1 MSTVK
6 CDHCHLEFDDSVMIK
21 ELAKED
27 DSLNPN
33 NTHYFCCK
41 GCQGVYHLL
50 KNQNLDSFY
59 EKLGNKSIQPP
70 IEASSDLNKFDTQS
84 FEKIYITSDSN
95 GYKKVDLIIEGIHCA
110 ACIWLNEK
118 VLFNTYG
125 IIDASINFTNNK
137 AKIVWDS
144 DKIALSQII
153 EKIRSIGYN
162 AYAYNSKIADEK
174 ASLAKRDYFIRM
186 MVAVFATMNIM
197 MLSVAKYTGFFTGIT
212 EEVKQLIHLGEF
224 ILSTPVLFYSGWIF
238 YRGAYYGLR
247 NRILN
252 MDFLVSSGA
261 TLTYIYSLF
270 ILFGAKGES
279 YFDSVS
285 MIITFV
291 LVGKYLEVLGKKS
304 AVDTLDTIKSQIPL
318 ETTIIKDGKRVEI
331 AVEDINIGDIVEL
344 KTGDKACVDGIITKG
359 ESSFDESSITGESL
373 PIYKK
378 IDDVVFSG
386 TLNQDSPIEYKVTKS
401 YKDSTLNSIVTLLE
415 DSLSSKPKIEHK
427 ANEISKSFSIGI
439 LSLSILTF
447 MVWYFFGL
455 DLGFDYGSATHF
467 EKSFI
472 VAISVIVIAC
482 PCALALAT
490 PIASLIGIS
499 ELAKKGLLFKEAK
512 FIEELA
518 RADKLVV
525 DKTGTITN
533 GKLSVVKARVLD
545 DNIHKLNLLY
555 SLVSS
560 SSHPISISI
569 KNYLEENYKNLS
581 LKDLNEVKTIQAKGM
596 KAFYKNV
603 ENKEFVILGGNQKLM
618 EEFNIGYKLDTQN
631 SVYMFAINRRVIA
644 TFELRDEIKEFAKEF
659 VTNIKNRGIDVVML
673 TGDNENVANQ
683 VAKRV
688 GIKNVVANINPIE
701 KAQYINKLK
710 SEGNVVIMAGDGVND
725 SVALSS
731 ANVAI
736 AMGNGA
742 DISIAVSDI
751 VLLNNS
757 LKSLNEAFVISQK
770 TYKFIKQNLSIS
782 LLYNFITIPLAMAGF
797 VMPLVAALSMSLSSL
812 IVVANSLRIKGK

>member
-1 MSTVK
+1 MSKVK
-6 CDHCHLEFDDSVMIK
+6 CNHCHLEFNDNVMIK
-21 ELAKED
+21 EEE
-27 DSLNPN
+27 LN
-33 NTHYFCCK
+33 FCCK

-50 KNQNLDSFY
+50 QDQNLDSFY
-59 EKLGNKSIQPP
+59 DKLGNKTIEPP
-70 IEASSDLNKFDTQS
+70 LEVNSDLNKFDTQS
-84 FEKIYITSDSN
+84 FEKIYVTLDED

-118 VLFNTYG
+118 VLYNTDG

-137 AKIVWDS
+137 AKIVWNS
-144 DKIALSQII
+144 KKIALSQII

-162 AYAYNSKIADEK
+162 AFAYNSKIADEK

-212 EEVKQLIHLGEF
+212 PEVKHLIHLGEF
-224 ILSTPVLFYSGWIF
+224 ILSTPVIFYSGWIF
-238 YRGAYYGLR
+238 YRGAYYGLK

-252 MDFLVSSGA
+252 MDFLVSAGA
-261 TLTYIYSLF
+261 TFSYIYSVF
-270 ILFGAKGES
+270 ILFGLKGES

-318 ETTIIKDGKRVEI
+318 ETTLIKEGKKVEVS
-331 AVEDINIGDIVEL
+331 VEDIQIGDIVEL
-344 KTGDKACVDGIITKG
+344 KTGDKASVDGIITKG
-359 ESSFDESSITGESL
+359 ESSFDESSISGESL

-378 IDDVVFSG
+378 VNDVIYSG
-386 TLNQDSPIEYKVTKS
+386 TLNQDSLVQYRITKTF
-401 YKDSTLNSIVTLLE
+401 KDSTLNSIVTLLE
-415 DSLSSKPKIEHK
+415 DSLASKPKIEHK
-427 ANEISKSFSIGI
+427 ANEISKGFSLMI
-439 LSLSILTF
+439 LTLSILTF
-447 MVWYFFGL
+447 FVWYYFGI
-455 DLGFDYGSATHF
+455 DLGFNYDGVNHF

-518 RADKLVV
+518 RTTKLVV

-533 GKLSVVKARVLD
+533 GKLSIVKAQILD
-545 DNIHKLNLLY
+545 DNIHKLDLLY
-555 SLVSS
+555 SLLDSS
-560 SSHPISISI
+560 THPISISI
-569 KNYLEENYKNLS
+569 KDYLKNHYKNLS
-581 LKDLNEVKTIQAKGM
+581 LKNLNNVKTLQAKGL
-596 KAFYKNV
+596 KAIYKNL
-603 ENKEFVILGGNQKLM
+603 EDKEFEILGGNQKLM
-618 EEFNIGYKLDTQN
+618 EEFGIKYKFDSQN
-631 SVYMFAINRRVIA
+631 SVYIFAINKKVIA
-644 TFELRDEIKEFAKEF
+644 TFELKDEIKDFAKEF
-659 VTNIKNRGIDVVML
+659 VSNSLKNNIDVIML
-673 TGDNENVANQ
+673 TGDNQNVANY
-683 VAKRV
+683 VAKEV
-688 GIKNVVANINPIE
+688 GIKTVVANINPIQ
-701 KAQYINKLK
+701 KAKYINKLK
-710 SEGNVVIMAGDGVND
+710 EEGHIVVMAGDGVND

-731 ANVAI
+731 ANVSI

-757 LKSLNEAFVISQK
+757 LESLNQAFIISRK
-770 TYKFIKQNLSIS
+770 TYKFIKQNLAIS
-782 LLYNFITIPLAMAGF
+782 LIYNLVTIPLAMAGF

>member
-1 MSTVK
+1 MSKVK
-6 CDHCHLEFDDSVMIK
+6 CNHCHLEFDESVMIK
-21 ELAKED
+21 EQT
-27 DSLNPN
+27 LN
-33 NTHYFCCK
+33 FCCK

-50 KNQNLDSFY
+50 QDENLDSFY
-59 EKLGNKSIQPP
+59 DKLGNKTIQPP
-70 IEASSDLNKFDTQS
+70 IEVNSDLNKFDTQS
-84 FEKIYITSDSN
+84 FEKIYVSSN
-95 GYKKVDLIIEGIHCA
+95 DDGYKEVDLIIEGIHCA

-118 VLFNTYG
+118 VLFNTDG
-125 IIDASINFTNNK
+125 IIDANINFTNNK
-137 AKIVWDS
+137 AKIIWDS
-144 DKIALSQII
+144 EKIALSKII

-162 AYAYNSKIADEK
+162 AFAYNSKIADEK
-174 ASLAKRDYFIRM
+174 ASQAKRDYFIRM

-212 EEVKQLIHLGEF
+212 PEVKHLIHIGEF

-238 YRGAYYGLR
+238 YRGAYYGLK

-261 TLTYIYSLF
+261 TFTYIYSLF

-291 LVGKYLEVLGKKS
+291 LVGKYLEVIGKKS

-318 ETTIIKDGKRVEI
+318 EAIVIKDGKRVEV
-331 AVEDINIGDIVEL
+331 AVEDICLGYIVEL
-344 KTGDKACVDGIITKG
+344 KTGDKASVDGVIVTG
-359 ESSFDESSITGESL
+359 ESSFDESSISGEST
-373 PIYKK
+373 PIYKT
-378 IDDVVFSG
+378 IDDVVLSG
-386 TLNQDSPIEYKVTKS
+386 TLNQDSLVQYRVTKTF
-401 YKDSTLNSIVTLLE
+401 KDSTLNSIVTLLE
-415 DSLSSKPKIEHK
+415 DSLASKPKIEHK
-427 ANEISKSFSIGI
+427 ANEISKGFSVAI

-447 MVWYFFGL
+447 LVWYFLGI
-455 DLGFDYGSATHF
+455 DLGFDYDGVNHF

-518 RADKLVV
+518 RATKLVV

-533 GKLSVVKARVLD
+533 GKLSVVKARVMD

-555 SLVSS
+555 SLLDS

-569 KNYLEENYKNLS
+569 KEYLKNNYKNLT
-581 LKDLNEVKTIQAKGM
+581 LKNLNEIKTLQAKGM
-596 KAFYKNV
+596 IAKYKNV
-603 ENKEFVILGGNQKLM
+603 DEKEFEILGGNQKLM
-618 EEFNIGYKLDTQN
+618 EEFGIRYKFDSQN
-631 SVYMFAINRRVIA
+631 SVYLFAINKKVIA
-644 TFELRDEIKEFAKEF
+644 TFELKDEIKEYASEF
-659 VTNIKNRGIDVVML
+659 VSNSIKNGIEVIML
-673 TGDNENVANQ
+673 TGDNENVAKQ
-683 VAKRV
+683 VAKKV
-688 GIKNVVANINPIE
+688 GIKSVVANINPIQ
-701 KAQYINKLK
+701 KAQYVNKLK
-710 SEGNVVIMAGDGVND
+710 SEGHTVIMAGDGVND

-731 ANVAI
+731 ANVSV

-757 LKSLNEAFVISQK
+757 LKSLNEAFVISRK

-782 LLYNFITIPLAMAGF
+782 LIYNLVTIPLAMAGF
-797 VMPLVAALSMSLSSL
+797 VIPLVAALSMSLSSL